1 MLRLKLWPIK
11 VHKDLT
17 YGKSDWTQTVLNI
30 SSIYV
35 IFVENVRSVVL
46 VLRPPKGF

>member
-1 MLRLKLWPIK
+1 MFEP
-11 VHKDLT
+11 HKDLT
-17 YGKSDWTQTVLNI
+17 YDKSDWTQTVVNI

-46 VLRPPKGF
+46 ILRPPKGL